1 MTFQQAMLVGVGGFL
16 GAVARWGVAGKWG
29 APPWDILVINFLGSL
44 LIGFILAWPETAGR
58 DGLRQFLAAGFCGGF
73 TTFSTFS
80 WQTVD
85 LLKDERFVPAGLNIA
100 LSVVLCILGVWI
112 GIVLAQR
119 IA

>member
-1 MTFQQAMLVGVGGFL
+1 MTLQQAMLVGTGGFL

-29 APPWDILVINFLGSL
+29 APPWDILVINFLGSF
-44 LIGFILAWPETAGR
+44 LIGVVWAWPEAPGR
-58 DGLRQFLAAGFCGGF
+58 DGFRQFLAAGFCGSF

-85 LLKDERFVPAGLNIA
+85 LLKDGRFLSAGLNIA
-100 LSVVLCILGVWI
+100 LSVVLCILGVCV
-112 GIVLAQR
+112 GTVLAQR